1 MEGATAFD
9 VSSGLDTATD
19 LITWVFDLISANP
32 ILAAVFVAGTLV
44 PCGIALFGHLKH
56 TVK

>member
-1 MEGATAFD
+1 MENNVFD
-9 VSSGLDTATD
+9 VSAGLDTATD
-19 LITWVFDLISANP
+19 LITWVFDLIAANP

-44 PCGIALFGHLKH
+44 PCGIALFGNLKH

>member
-1 MEGATAFD
+1 MEGNAFD
-9 VSSGLDTATD
+9 VTSGLETATK
-19 LITWVFDLISANP
+19 LIDWVFDLIAANP

>member
-1 MEGATAFD
+1 MDGAFD
-9 VSSGLDTATD
+9 VTSGLNTATD
-19 LITWVFDLISANP
+19 LITWVFDLISSNP